1 MNINKQRDSNIELF
15 RLILMAMIVV
25 QHFISHG
32 LNVAGSLLKTTTSI
46 LNEAQTN
53 FAFGILGFMLVAV
66 NSFILISGYYSIK
79 LTAGR
84 IFKLYAFCA
93 FFSLLTYL
101 LQVFLLHTEVLSIE
115 KLFTR
120 TFLVF
125 SRTNIWFIRDYI
137 YLMLLSPILNKVDGN
152 KNLILAMISLI
163 FINVWAGFIMGV
175 KEVINGYNLPN
186 FLLLYIIGRYLH
198 NSKNETWMNLPKLT
212 YLGIYIVICCIA
224 GIINITIANTS
235 IINNTPLAFRI
246 IYGYNNPLLILASI
260 AIFLF
265 FLHIKIQ
272 STFINKWATGCLSI
286 YLFHE
291 GTHLFYDNLGK
302 SFLNDST
309 LYFSLLFVV
318 YFLIIMIVPLIINR
332 IRILIMG
339 NFESKISF
347 NLDSIANKIINN
359 INL

>member
-1 MNINKQRDSNIELF
+1 
-15 RLILMAMIVV
+15 MIVI

-32 LNVAGSLLKTTTSI
+32 LNVVGSI
-46 LNEAQTN
+46 LGSTHPILSEAQTN
-53 FAFGILGFMLVAV
+53 FSFGILGFMLVAV
-66 NSFILISGYYSIK
+66 NAFILISGYYSIK

-101 LQVFLLHTEVLSIE
+101 LQVFLLHTETLSTG

-125 SRTNIWFIRDYI
+125 SRTNIWFIRDYV
-137 YLMLLSPILNKVDGN
+137 YLMLLSPILNKIEEN
-152 KNLILAMISLI
+152 KSLMLAIISLL
-163 FINVWAGFIMGV
+163 FINVWAGFVMGV

-198 NSKNETWMNLPKLT
+198 NNKYVTWMNLPKLT
-212 YLGIYIVICCIA
+212 YLGMYIVFCCIA
-224 GIINITIANTS
+224 GIINITVANTS

-246 IYGYNNPLLILASI
+246 IFGYNNPLLILASI
-260 AIFLF
+260 SFFLF

-272 STFINKWATGCLSI
+272 CIFINKWATGCLSI

-291 GTHLFYDNLGK
+291 GTHLFYDNIGA
-302 SFLNDST
+302 SYLNDST
-309 LYFSLLFVV
+309 LRFSFLLII
-318 YFLIIMIVPLIINR
+318 YFLFIMIVPLIINR
-332 IRILIMG
+332 LRVLLFG
-339 NFESKISF
+339 NIESKICIK
-347 NLDSIANKIINN
+347 LDSAFLKFSNLIN
-359 INL
+359 